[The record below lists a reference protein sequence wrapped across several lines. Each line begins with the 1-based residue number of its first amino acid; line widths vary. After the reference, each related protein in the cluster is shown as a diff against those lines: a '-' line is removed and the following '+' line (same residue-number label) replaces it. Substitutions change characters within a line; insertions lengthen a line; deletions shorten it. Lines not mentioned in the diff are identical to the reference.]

1 MTTFKE
7 SKHNHNI
14 IALVNKKDFY
24 EKQYDENINPKGYIF
39 HMGLYQMHVYRAL
52 IDRLAEKN
60 FKETITLTM
69 KENGHHITINPCSQG
84 DIQSVEDIE
93 YYLIDDKDADFEL
106 DFSGDS
112 LAEIAG
118 ILAHYHDFYIR
129 TKEETMDEKAKLR
142 AYYHKHLDKSEQ
154 LCQDA
159 RNLCSYLCNHFEE
172 KNSDV
177 LIENFSLI
185 LQKNK
190 QVDDSHLEEIKAYV
204 KDLYEYINHAE
215 FYSDWHKDIYGYRP
229 R

>member
-14 IALVNKKDFY
+14 ITLVNKKDFY

-52 IDRLAEKN
+52 IGRLAEKN

-69 KENGHHITINPCSQG
+69 KENGHHVSINPCSQG

-93 YYLIDDKDADFEL
+93 YYLIDDQDADFEL

-118 ILAHYHDFYIR
+118 ILAHYDKFYRNSKQEIS
-129 TKEETMDEKAKLR
+129 DEKAKLTEYR
-142 AYYHKHLDKSEQ
+142 KTYLDKSEDF
-154 LCQDA
+154 CKDA
-159 RNLCSYLCNHFEE
+159 QKLCSYLCNHFDKDQEQ
-172 KNSDV
+172 
-177 LIENFSLI
+177 LIKDFVNI
-185 LQKNK
+185 LQAERHM
-190 QVDDSHLEEIKAYV
+190 DMSHIDELTAYV
-204 KDLYEYINHAE
+204 KELNDYLHHAE